1 MLIQRELLNILRKH
15 DYSDGKA
22 VVIFGA
28 RRVGKTT
35 ILRNIVGD
43 EDCTWIDGDAEGE
56 AALFRFSTT
65 ADARTFL
72 HRTPNIVIDEAQ
84 HIPDFGRMLKI
95 LVDTNEMSDTP
106 VRIFVTGSSALD
118 LAGGVNESAVGRFE
132 AFHLWPISLAEL
144 GETKGTVNALKNIP
158 QHLVFGMLPN
168 IITKPETAVKTLKGF
183 TNSILF
189 KDIFSLVGIRKPQS
203 FMRLVKCLADRIGS
217 EVSYDGLARETGLSK
232 HTVSDYIDLLEQC
245 FVIRQCTSF
254 SRNVV
259 NEIKK
264 GKKIYFCDLGIRN
277 AILDRFAPLDMRPDV
292 GALWENYFYMER
304 VKWLEERR
312 PGSNLWFWR
321 TKQPQGQEIDFVEE
335 YMGERTTF
343 ECKFK
348 DGTKAKMPAAFAE
361 AYGTCPFHVVT
372 PGTVWPFV
380 SGEGKGG
387 MVWRKGNESP
397 FR

>member
-1 MLIQRELLNILRKH
+1 
-15 DYSDGKA
+15 
-22 VVIFGA
+22 
-28 RRVGKTT
+28 
-35 ILRNIVGD
+35 
-43 EDCTWIDGDAEGE
+43 
-56 AALFRFSTT
+56 
-65 ADARTFL
+65 
-72 HRTPNIVIDEAQ
+72 
-84 HIPDFGRMLKI
+84 
-95 LVDTNEMSDTP
+95 
-106 VRIFVTGSSALD
+106 
-118 LAGGVNESAVGRFE
+118 
-132 AFHLWPISLAEL
+132 
-144 GETKGTVNALKNIP
+144 
-158 QHLVFGMLPN
+158 
-168 IITKPETAVKTLKGF
+168 
-183 TNSILF
+183 
-189 KDIFSLVGIRKPQS
+189 
-203 FMRLVKCLADRIGS
+203 
-217 EVSYDGLARETGLSK
+217 
-232 HTVSDYIDLLEQC
+232 
-245 FVIRQCTSF
+245 
-254 SRNVV
+254 
-259 NEIKK
+259 
-264 GKKIYFCDLGIRN
+264 
-277 AILDRFAPLDMRPDV
+277 MRPDV